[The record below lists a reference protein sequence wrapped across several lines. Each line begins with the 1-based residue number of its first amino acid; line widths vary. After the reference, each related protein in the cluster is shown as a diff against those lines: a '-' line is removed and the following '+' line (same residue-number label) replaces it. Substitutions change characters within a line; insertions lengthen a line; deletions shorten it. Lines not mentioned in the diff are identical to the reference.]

1 MLLKR
6 IFTMKKLLLL
16 ATLLILTACSNNK
29 PITKS
34 THTEEFLVTTKT
46 YKLPGRNASTG
57 YQACLKEY
65 GNQYRIA
72 DWIDI
77 KNAYIKKDKATLHKQ
92 FVELGFKHKDNSE
105 GKGLA
110 VGRRGQELYSSSR
123 HYYIS
128 YHNHNRPK
136 HYLAHDNI
144 NNFEVSLGSW
154 YGNYYILCK
163 HK

>member
-1 MLLKR
+1 
-6 IFTMKKLLLL
+6 MKKLLLL

-29 PITKS
+29 PIAES
-34 THTEEFLVTTKT
+34 THTEAFLVTTEK
-46 YKLPGRNASTG
+46 YKLPGRNSSIG

-77 KNAYIKKDKATLHKQ
+77 KNAYIKKDKTTLHKQ
-92 FVELGFKHKDNSE
+92 FVTLGFKHEDNSQSRN
-105 GKGLA
+105 LA
-110 VGRRGQELYSSSR
+110 VSSRGRELYSDSR

-128 YHNHNRPK
+128 YHNHNRPG

-154 YGNYYILCK
+154 YGSFYVLCK